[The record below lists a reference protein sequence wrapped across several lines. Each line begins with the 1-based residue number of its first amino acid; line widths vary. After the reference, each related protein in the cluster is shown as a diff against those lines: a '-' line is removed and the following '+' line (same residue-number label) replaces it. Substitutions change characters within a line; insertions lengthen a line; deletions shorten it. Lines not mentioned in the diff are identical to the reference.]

1 MLQIQKDHVGLTGSH
16 MFLMT
21 RRFLL
26 TVCTILFV
34 FAIILLI
41 LM

>member
-21 RRFLL
+21 RKFLL
-26 TVCTILFV
+26 TVSVKSIV
-34 FAIILLI
+34 IINI
-41 LM
+41 